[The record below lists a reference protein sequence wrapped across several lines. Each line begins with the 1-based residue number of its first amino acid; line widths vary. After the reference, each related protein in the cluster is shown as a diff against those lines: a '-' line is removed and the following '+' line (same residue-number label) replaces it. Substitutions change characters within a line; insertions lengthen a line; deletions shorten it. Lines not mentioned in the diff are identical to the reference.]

1 MEKAGIIKE
10 GVPVLFINRRKDVT
24 DVFMEKA
31 REKNAPVTIIEPDDI
46 KDIVIKDKNIDFVFI
61 ISIMIMRFFQYRL
74 RQNIRLKM
82 LPLRQRRQQ
91 CFP

>member
-1 MEKAGIIKE
+1 MEKAGIIKD

-24 DVFMEKA
+24 DVFMKKA

-46 KDIVIKDKNIDFVFI
+46 KDIVIKDKNIDFCLHNKYYDNEIFSV
-61 ISIMIMRFFQYRL
+61 QTKAEY
-74 RQNIRLKM
+74 QAEM

>member
-1 MEKAGIIKE
+1 M
-10 GVPVLFINRRKDVT
+10 
-24 DVFMEKA
+24 
-31 REKNAPVTIIEPDDI
+31 TIIEPDDI
-46 KDIVIKDKNIDFVFI
+46 KDIVIKDKNIDFCLHNKYYDNEI
-61 ISIMIMRFFQYRL
+61 FQYRL